1 MADEAKFERTQRL
14 NEWVRSV
21 TPEICPERARI
32 ATEVYKS
39 TEGQPMAIR
48 RAKVLRAVLQRMSI
62 WIHDGELIVGN
73 QASTPRSSPFF
84 PETTSTWVER
94 ELDTFWERPV
104 DKFYVRPE
112 TRQVLVDE
120 VFPYW
125 RDRTVEHLALT
136 LMPEETKEAWLIPN
150 PVFSPELYLR
160 NGVGHLI
167 AGYTTIL
174 ENGFDGIIAECKQR
188 LAGLDVADPESIG
201 KRVFYES
208 VLMSSEAAIAFAQRF
223 ADLATAL
230 AVEEVDP
237 ARQKELE
244 QIAEICRRVPAKP
257 ARTFWEAVQS
267 FWFVQLLLQVEI
279 DGLAISTERFDKLLY
294 PYYEKDVSAG
304 VITKGQAQE
313 LLECLWIKTF
323 EIMKVY
329 DLHNA
334 TYFAGYSIGQIFT
347 IGGLDAAGQDD
358 TNELTYLCMEAENNQ
373 RLSQPNLAVRINR
386 NTPDRFLYRVCR
398 HIAEG
403 TGKPSLFND
412 ETIIPSLLKTGVSLA
427 EARDYGL
434 IGCVE
439 PGPPASLYGWTNAAM
454 FNLAKC
460 LELALNDGRCRL
472 TGRVDGLQTG
482 DPRGFTTYDD
492 LLSAYKEQVQFFV
505 KHMVAA
511 LNAIDVAQRE
521 LVPLPLVSG
530 TMRDCL
536 ARGRDL
542 SAGGAKYNFMGPQA
556 VGIADVADSLA
567 AIKKLVYE
575 EQTISMD
582 ELLHALD
589 SDFAGSDDLRRRLRD
604 APKFGNDIDY
614 VDRIAVD
621 VGAHYC
627 SDVERYTTP
636 RGGCYRG
643 GLYPV
648 SANVPMGQAVGALP
662 SGRLAGTP
670 LADGVSPA
678 PGADEKGPT
687 AVLKS
692 VAKLDHVA
700 ATNGTLLNQKFSPD
714 ALGTPEQIRKF
725 MDLNRA
731 YFELGGWHV
740 QYNVVSAET
749 LRSAQ
754 ECPDEFKNLLV
765 RVAGYSAFFV
775 ELDRSLQEAIIA
787 RTEHAAV
794 C

>member
-1 MADEAKFERTQRL
+1 MPSETTFERTQKL
-14 NEWVRSV
+14 KEWIRSV

-32 ATEVYKS
+32 ATEVYKN
-39 TEGQPMAIR
+39 TEGQPMALR

-94 ELDTFWERPV
+94 ELDSFWERSV
-104 DKFYVRPE
+104 DKFYVTPE
-112 TRQVLVDE
+112 TRQILTDE

-125 RDRTVEHLALT
+125 RDRTVEHLALN
-136 LMPEETKEAWLIPN
+136 LMPEETKTAWLLPN

-174 ENGFDGIIAECKQR
+174 ENGFEGVIAECNQKLDQ
-188 LAGLDVADPESIG
+188 LDVVDPGSIE

-208 VLMSSEAAIAFAQRF
+208 VIMSSKAAIAFALRF

-230 AVEEVDP
+230 AAAESDP
-237 ARQKELE
+237 VRQQELE
-244 QIAEICRRVPAKP
+244 HIAEICRRVPAKP

-267 FWFVQLLLQVEI
+267 FWFVQLLLQIEI
-279 DGLAISTERFDKLLY
+279 DGLAISTERFDKLLF
-294 PYYEKDVSAG
+294 PYYARDVSAG
-304 VITKGQAQE
+304 LISKEQAQE

-347 IGGLDAAGQDD
+347 IGGVDAAGQDD
-358 TNELTYLCMEAENNQ
+358 TNELTYLCMEAEDNQ

-398 HIAEG
+398 HVAQG

-412 ETIIPSLLKTGVSLA
+412 ETIIPSLLKSGVSLP

-460 LELALNDGRCRL
+460 LELALNNGHCRL
-472 TGRVDGLQTG
+472 TGRLDGPQTG
-482 DPRGFTTYDD
+482 DPRAFTYDE
-492 LLSAYKEQVQFFV
+492 LVSAYKAQVEFFV
-505 KHMVAA
+505 KHMVSA
-511 LNAIDVAQRE
+511 LSAIDLAHRQ

-536 ARGRDL
+536 ERGLDL
-542 SAGGAKYNFMGPQA
+542 SAGGAKYNFMGPQG
-556 VGIADVADSLA
+556 VGVADVADSLA

-575 EQTISMD
+575 EKAISMD

-589 SDFAGSDDLRRRLRD
+589 SDFAGSDGLRRRLQA
-604 APKFGNDIDY
+604 APKYGNDIDY
-614 VDRIAVD
+614 VDKIAVD

-627 SDVERYTTP
+627 SNVEQYTTP

-662 SGRLAGTP
+662 SGRLAETP

-714 ALGTPEQIRKF
+714 ALSTPEQIHKF
-725 MDLNRA
+725 MDLIRV

-740 QYNVVSAET
+740 QYNVVSAKT
-749 LRSAQ
+749 LRKAQ
-754 ECPDEFKNLLV
+754 EQPDDFKNLLV

-775 ELDRSLQEAIIA
+775 ELDPSLQEAIIA
-787 RTEHAAV
+787 RTEHTAV
-794 C
+794 